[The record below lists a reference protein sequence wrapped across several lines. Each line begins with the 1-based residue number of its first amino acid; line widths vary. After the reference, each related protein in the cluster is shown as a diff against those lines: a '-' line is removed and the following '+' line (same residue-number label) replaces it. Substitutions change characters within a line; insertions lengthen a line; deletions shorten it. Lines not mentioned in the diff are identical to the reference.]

1 MLNRRLIRIKV
12 FKSLFSAVS
21 SGADS
26 AINIEK
32 SFLTSCDKTKDLYF
46 FMMNVAVALKRAADA
61 KIEAGLKK
69 YHPTP
74 EEKNPNMKFSENLF
88 VERILNEEK
97 FVSYVEREGLLWN
110 NDELILYVKRLYAKI
125 SEKDYFKSY
134 MASPER
140 SFKEDCNLFINIFTE
155 EFEDDETLEQILEDM
170 SLFWMDDL
178 GFVLMTIVSNI
189 EFLRDRDRFV
199 IPKTFLKDDD
209 REFAVELMNYSFMNY
224 HKYYDKVAEN
234 LSNWDSDRLVNTDI
248 ALIVLGVAEAVRFSN
263 IPVKVTINE
272 YVEISKF
279 YSTVNSKVF
288 VNGLLD
294 KLIQGMLAS
303 GEIVKSGRGLIES

>member
-26 AINIEK
+26 VINIEK

-46 FMMNVAVALKRAADA
+46 FMMNLSVALKRAADA

-69 YHPTP
+69 FHPTP

-88 VERILNEEK
+88 VERILGEEK

-110 NDELILYVKRLYAKI
+110 SEELILYVKRLYARI
-125 SEKDYFKSY
+125 AEKEYFKSY
-134 MASPER
+134 MSSPER
-140 SFKEDCNLFINIFTE
+140 SLKEDCNLFINIFTE

-189 EFLRDRDRFV
+189 EYLRDRDRFA
-199 IPKTFLKDDD
+199 IPRTFLKEDD
-209 REFAVELMNYSFMNY
+209 REFAVELMNFSFVNY
-224 HKYYDKVAEN
+224 GKIYGRVAEN
-234 LSNWDSDRLVNTDI
+234 LSNWDSDRLVSTDI
-248 ALIVLGVAEAVRFSN
+248 ALIVLGVAEAMRFPN

-272 YVEISKF
+272 YVEISKY

-294 KLIQGMLAS
+294 KLIQGMVAS

>member
-26 AINIEK
+26 AIGVER
-32 SFLTSCDKTKDLYF
+32 SFLTSCDKTRDLYF
-46 FMMNVAVALKRAADA
+46 FMMDVAVALKSAADM

-69 YHPTP
+69 FHPTP
-74 EEKNPNMKFSENLF
+74 QEKNPNMKFSENLF
-88 VERILNEEK
+88 VERIMSEEK

-110 NDELILYVKRLYAKI
+110 SEELQLYVKKLYARI
-125 SEKDYFKSY
+125 SEKGYFKDY
-134 MASPER
+134 MSSSER
-140 SFKEDCNLFINIFTE
+140 SFKEDCNLFIRIFSE

-189 EFLRDRDRFV
+189 EFLRDRDKFV
-199 IPKTFLKDDD
+199 IPNTFLKDDD
-209 REFAVELMNYSFMNY
+209 RDFAVELMNYSFVNY
-224 HKYYDKVAEN
+224 QKFYDRVAEN
-234 LSNWDSDRLVNTDI
+234 LSNWDSDRLVSTDI
-248 ALIVLGVAEAVRFSN
+248 ALIVLGVAEAVRFPN

-294 KLIQGMLAS
+294 RMIQSMLSS
-303 GEIVKSGRGLIES
+303 GEIAKSGRGLIES

>member
-1 MLNRRLIRIKV
+1 M
-12 FKSLFSAVS
+12 
-21 SGADS
+21 
-26 AINIEK
+26 
-32 SFLTSCDKTKDLYF
+32 
-46 FMMNVAVALKRAADA
+46 
-61 KIEAGLKK
+61 
-69 YHPTP
+69 
-74 EEKNPNMKFSENLF
+74 
-88 VERILNEEK
+88 
-97 FVSYVEREGLLWN
+97 
-110 NDELILYVKRLYAKI
+110 
-125 SEKDYFKSY
+125 
-134 MASPER
+134 
-140 SFKEDCNLFINIFTE
+140 
-155 EFEDDETLEQILEDM
+155 
-170 SLFWMDDL
+170 
-178 GFVLMTIVSNI
+178 
-189 EFLRDRDRFV
+189 

-303 GEIVKSGRGLIES
+303 GEIVKTGRGLIES